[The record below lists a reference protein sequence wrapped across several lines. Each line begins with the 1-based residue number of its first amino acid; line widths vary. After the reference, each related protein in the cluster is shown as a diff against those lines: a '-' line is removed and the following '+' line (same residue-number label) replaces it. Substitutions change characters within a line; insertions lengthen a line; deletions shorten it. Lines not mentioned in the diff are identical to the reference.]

1 MGLGGAWREVK
12 KAYERIAAV
21 YERANKIVTF
31 GNVDRWRRE
40 AVSLF
45 YSLNGAGALKVL
57 DAGAGPGNMAAHLKD
72 PKYVVALDATLE
84 MLYVNN
90 TAEDKVLG
98 LFEYM
103 PFRDKAFD
111 VVVAGY
117 SLHAAVDLEKAVAEF
132 SRVASYQAVVSIGK
146 PDNLLIRTL
155 LYLYTRFIVPLL
167 VCIIT
172 RKEVCREYKKIYVII
187 KALPPNSKFREVVSK
202 RADHLVFQTRG
213 LGGIYI
219 YVAKS
224 TWDSK

>member
-1 MGLGGAWREVK
+1 MGLGGAWQEVK
-12 KAYERIAAV
+12 KAYEKIATV

-31 GNVDRWRRE
+31 GNVDKWRKE

-45 YSLNGAGALKVL
+45 YRLNGASSLKVL
-57 DAGAGPGNMAAHLKD
+57 DAGAGPGNMAAHLRN

-90 TAEDKVLG
+90 TADDKVLG

-103 PFRDKAFD
+103 PFRNKAFD

-117 SLHAAVDLEKAVAEF
+117 SLHVAANLEKPVAEF
-132 SRVASYQAVVSIGK
+132 NRVADYQVVVSIGK
-146 PDNLLIRTL
+146 PDNSLIRIL
-155 LYLYTRFIVPLL
+155 LYLYIRFIAPLL

-172 RKEVCREYKKIYVII
+172 RKDICREYKKIYVII
-187 KALPPNSKFREVVSK
+187 KSLPPNTKFREVVSK
-202 RADHLVFQTRG
+202 KVENLIFQTRG
-213 LGGIYI
+213 LGGVYI

-224 TWDSK
+224 S